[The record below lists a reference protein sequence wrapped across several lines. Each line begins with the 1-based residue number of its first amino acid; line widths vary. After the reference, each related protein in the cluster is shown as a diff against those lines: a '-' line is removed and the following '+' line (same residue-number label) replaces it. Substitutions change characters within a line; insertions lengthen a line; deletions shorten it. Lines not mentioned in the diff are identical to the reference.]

1 MSRSGS
7 LKIPQTSICPE
18 GFVWS
23 DNRRGS
29 DGDQTERTSE
39 GRKRSADSGG
49 LQTSAQ
55 EERRSL
61 AHHKVVLF
69 LHDEL

>member
-7 LKIPQTSICPE
+7 LKIPQSSVCPE

-29 DGDQTERTSE
+29 AGDRTERTSE
-39 GRKRSADSGG
+39 GRKRAADSAG
-49 LQTSAQ
+49 LQTAAQ
-55 EERRSL
+55 KQRRSL
-61 AHHKVVLF
+61 VHHKVVLF